1 MHFPSD
7 SATNLGSVWD
17 NELTMEKHISKICS
31 STFIH
36 LRNIAGIRKYLTSK
50 QTETIIHAYITSK
63 LDYCN
68 SLLKGV
74 PDYQIKRLQSVQN
87 AAARIICGLRKFDHI
102 TEPLKTLH
110 WLPVKERIDSKIL
123 LIAYKS
129 INGKGPDYLS
139 DLILPYITCYNLR
152 SSDDNVM
159 QVPRTNLVSCGD
171 RAFSK
176 VAPYMWNILPTDIRN
191 ATNVDVFKK
200 KLKTHLF
207 KIAYDV

>member
-1 MHFPSD
+1 MAEENAVSTLENCVKDIRCWMYTNKLVLNDDKTVFLIIGRKSATEKVSLSFINVGETEILPSD

-87 AAARIICGLRKFDHI
+87 AAARIICGLRKYDHI
-102 TEPLKTLH
+102 TESLQTLH
-110 WLPVKERIDSKIL
+110 WLPVKERIDFKVL

-129 INGKGPDYLS
+129 INGKGPEYLS
-139 DLILPYITCYNLR
+139 DLILPYM
-152 SSDDNVM
+152 SV
-159 QVPRTNLVSCGD
+159 
-171 RAFSK
+171 
-176 VAPYMWNILPTDIRN
+176 
-191 ATNVDVFKK
+191 
-200 KLKTHLF
+200 
-207 KIAYDV
+207 